1 MSGLSEKAIKERK
14 YRRRENDRK
23 RFEKPLRVF
32 LEHKYETIYQEYT
45 QLYDLMI
52 TNHPD
57 KRNLINTK
65 TFKEWMQANDANP
78 KDILSVAVSETLGEY
93 VPSEQPDVASEQPD
107 VAESEQPDIVA
118 SEQPD
123 VAESEQPDVVASEQP
138 DVAESEQPD
147 LESEQSVQGL
157 ESYVAS
163 FESVGANDIDRQI
176 DQIIDELM
184 QEEELRDV
192 LERENDDDEGIEIS
206 VWDEIALD
214 IEEFDYEL
222 EVDNDW

>member
-1 MSGLSEKAIKERK
+1 
-14 YRRRENDRK
+14 
-23 RFEKPLRVF
+23 
-32 LEHKYETIYQEYT
+32 
-45 QLYDLMI
+45 MI

-107 VAESEQPDIVA
+107 VG
-118 SEQPD
+118 
-123 VAESEQPDVVASEQP
+123 ESEQPDVVASEQP

-157 ESYVAS
+157 GSYVAS

>member
-78 KDILSVAVSETLGEY
+78 KDILSVGVSETLGEY

-107 VAESEQPDIVA
+107 VAESEQL
-118 SEQPD
+118 
-123 VAESEQPDVVASEQP
+123 DVVASEQP

-192 LERENDDDEGIEIS
+192 FERENDDDEGIEIS

>member
-107 VAESEQPDIVA
+107 VAESEQPD
-118 SEQPD
+118 
-123 VAESEQPDVVASEQP
+123 VVASEQP

-163 FESVGANDIDRQI
+163 FESVGANNIDRQI

-184 QEEELRDV
+184 QEEGLRDV

-222 EVDNDW
+222 EVDND